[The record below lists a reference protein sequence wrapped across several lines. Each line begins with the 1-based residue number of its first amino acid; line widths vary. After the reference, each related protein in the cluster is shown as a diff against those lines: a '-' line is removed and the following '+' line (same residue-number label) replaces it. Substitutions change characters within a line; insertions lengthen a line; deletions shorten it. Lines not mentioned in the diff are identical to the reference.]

1 MEGGGGGAVV
11 LLRII
16 GGGCVT
22 RFSTSWPYFRPKHVI
37 SHTRFK
43 TWPLKSIPVFKPG
56 GSHKTQHTCLRRQKL
71 DHHYWGESA
80 NKKNI
85 FLKIYFE
92 FAQYGVMLF
101 TGWEVRIVRN
111 CARGRRPRAVLRPTA
126 DRPRPVN
133 NILIFFLLRFKSFR
147 KILLQ
152 PPTYVCWRR
161 ARSCWCYSKRAID
174 CKPKQNIT
182 TWFLTRN
189 LY

>member
-1 MEGGGGGAVV
+1 MSNTETANRKKKKKQQQQQQQHLSVTLTPWRGAVV

-37 SHTRFK
+37 FHTRFK
-43 TWPLKSIPVFKPG
+43 TWPLKSIPVFIPG

-71 DHHYWGESA
+71 DHHYWDESA

-111 CARGRRPRAVLRPTA
+111 CARGLEY
-126 DRPRPVN
+126 RPRP
-133 NILIFFLLRFKSFR
+133 
-147 KILLQ
+147 
-152 PPTYVCWRR
+152 
-161 ARSCWCYSKRAID
+161 
-174 CKPKQNIT
+174 
-182 TWFLTRN
+182 
-189 LY
+189 